1 MANTR
6 LADTLSAQEGTAYIT
21 MDGVTRELFEL
32 SSIKAQIDLVVQE
45 KRMLG
50 SRMTQHKVVGAT
62 GSGSA
67 TLYFMNSDQL
77 DQTLKYINHGTRG
90 SISLIITNSD
100 PQSSVGE
107 QKVTLTN
114 VIFNTIPV
122 STLEE
127 SDDPITYDSDFT
139 FDGIVSDGY
148 FTLPEYIKTNN

>member
-21 MDGVTRELFEL
+21 INGKIRELFEI
-32 SSIKAQIDLVVQE
+32 SSIKAQIELVVQE

-67 TLYFMNSDQL
+67 TLYFMNSEQL
-77 DQTLKYINHGTRG
+77 NNAIEFINDGTRG
-90 SISLIITNSD
+90 KISLMIKNSD
-100 PQSSVGE
+100 PQSAVGE
-107 QKVTLTN
+107 QEVTLDD

-122 STLEE
+122 TTLEE

-139 FDGIVSDGY
+139 FDSITSNSSFKVPD
-148 FTLPEYIKTNN
+148 YIK